1 MADDP
6 AIRVL
11 LVDDHQMVRQGLLYF
26 LSAQDGIEVVG
37 QAEDGRQ
44 ALALVEETQPDVV
57 LMDLSMPGMD
67 GLEALGHIKAN
78 HTDVEVLVLTSFL
91 DDEKVIAAVEQGA
104 SGYLMKDI
112 KPGELARA
120 IRAAARGEVY
130 LHPEAARRLAQGLHP
145 DVSGREEP
153 PATVLTERETE
164 VLQLI
169 ARGLSNQDI
178 ANDLTITLKT
188 VKTHVSNILHKL
200 GLESRVQAA
209 LYALRHNLIP
219 FDEI

>member
-1 MADDP
+1 MADQP

-26 LSAQDGIEVVG
+26 LSAQEGIEVVG
-37 QAEDGRQ
+37 QAENGLQ
-44 ALALVEETQPDVV
+44 AVTMVEETRPDVV
-57 LMDLSMPGMD
+57 LMDLAMPEMD
-67 GLEALGHIKAN
+67 GLEALRRIKAD
-78 HTDVEVLVLTSFL
+78 HADIEVLVLTSFV
-91 DDEKVIAAVEQGA
+91 DDEKVLAAIEHGA

-130 LHPEAARRLAQGLHP
+130 LHPEAARHLAQAQYPGAS
-145 DVSGREEP
+145 DREEP
-153 PATVLTERETE
+153 SPAILTERERE
-164 VLQLI
+164 VLELV

-178 ANDLTITLKT
+178 ADTLTITLKT

-209 LYALRHNLIP
+209 LYALRHNLVP